1 VIRACAD
8 SLKETAMGYVTYIV
22 AIATLAGAV
31 AGCAD
36 PYYPSSGNSQG
47 YAYQSN
53 YPANYGSSSYPV
65 GSGYYP
71 TRYGYGST
79 GDYRSY
85 SGVRS
90 GPQVTIRLP

>member
-1 VIRACAD
+1 MRYV
-8 SLKETAMGYVTYIV
+8 SFVVAM
-22 AIATLAGAV
+22 ATLAV
-31 AGCAD
+31 VGCAD
-36 PYYPSSGNSQG
+36 PYSPSYGNSQG

-53 YPANYGSSSYPV
+53 YPANYGSSSYPA

>member
-1 VIRACAD
+1 MR
-8 SLKETAMGYVTYIV
+8 YVSFVV
-22 AIATLAGAV
+22 AIATLAV
-31 AGCAD
+31 VGCAD

-53 YPANYGSSSYPV
+53 YQSNYPANYGSSFYPV

>member
-1 VIRACAD
+1 MR
-8 SLKETAMGYVTYIV
+8 YVSFVV
-22 AIATLAGAV
+22 AISTLAV
-31 AGCAD
+31 VGCAD
-36 PYYPSSGNSQG
+36 PYYPSSGYSQQG

>member
-1 VIRACAD
+1 MR
-8 SLKETAMGYVTYIV
+8 YVSYVV
-22 AIATLAGAV
+22 AIATLAV

-36 PYYPSSGNSQG
+36 PYYPRYGNTQG

-53 YPANYGSSSYPV
+53 YSSNYGSSSYPV

-79 GDYRSY
+79 SDYRSY
-85 SGVRS
+85 NGMQS
-90 GPQVTIRLP
+90 GPRVSITLP